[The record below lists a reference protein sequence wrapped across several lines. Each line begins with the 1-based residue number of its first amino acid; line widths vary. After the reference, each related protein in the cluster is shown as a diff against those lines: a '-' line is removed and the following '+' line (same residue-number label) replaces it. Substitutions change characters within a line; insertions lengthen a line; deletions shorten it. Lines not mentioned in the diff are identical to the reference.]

1 MTLFAFLGALE
12 LGLIYGLVGIAV
24 FLTFRV
30 LDFPDLTV
38 DGSLPLGSA
47 VSAAIIVGG
56 GLGAAAPWIGLVA
69 AFLAGC
75 CAGLITAF
83 LAIRFNILNLLAS
96 ILTMIAAY
104 SINIRIMGRP
114 NLPVLGE
121 TTILTQT
128 EPAFGALGVGGD
140 VGRVLLVLIVVALAA
155 WLIIRLLASDFGLA
169 MRATGQNRRF
179 VLANGGSAAL
189 YTYFGLAI
197 SNGLAALA
205 GALFTQ
211 INGFAD
217 VNAGIG
223 TIVVGLAA
231 VILGETFVGSR
242 RIWVLV
248 LACVAGSIVYRIAMA
263 FALNTD
269 AIGLQA
275 SDLNLVT
282 AVIVALALIAPRMR
296 ATFPKGTPVKAQP
309 FVKKETAK

>member
-1 MTLFAFLGALE
+1 MTVFAFLGALE

-47 VSAAIIVGG
+47 VAATLIVSGG
-56 GLGAAAPWIGLVA
+56 IGAMAPWVGLVA
-69 AFLAGC
+69 AFLAGA

-121 TTILTQT
+121 ETIISQT
-128 EPAFGALGVGGD
+128 APAFAAMD
-140 VGRVLLVLIVVALAA
+140 VGQDFARVLLVLAVVAVAA

-169 MRATGQNRRF
+169 MRATGQNSRF
-179 VLANGGSAAL
+179 VLANGGSSAL
-189 YTYFGLAI
+189 CTYVGLAV
-197 SNGLAALA
+197 SNGLVAMA
-205 GALFTQ
+205 GAIFTQ
-211 INGFAD
+211 LNGFAD
-217 VNAGIG
+217 VNAGVG

-231 VILGETFVGSR
+231 VILGETLVGSR
-242 RIWVLV
+242 KIWVLIV
-248 LACVAGSIVYRIAMA
+248 ACIMGSILYRIAMA
-263 FALNTD
+263 FALNTSSL
-269 AIGLQA
+269 GLQA

-282 AVIVALALIAPRMR
+282 AVIVALALVAPKMRKSGFKAPRPR
-296 ATFPKGTPVKAQP
+296 LSLQ
-309 FVKKETAK
+309 KKVPAK